1 MSFRLSKKVSLEEG
15 DKIRVSGGPYFLAQS
30 GKKISMG
37 EHGVGTFAGAEENGE
52 AIYVKFDR
60 MSAPRFVYIG
70 PERLSESTGT
80 TLRPHKIVK
89 LRKKV

>member
-1 MSFRLSKKVSLEEG
+1 MAFRLSKRVSLEEG
-15 DKIRVSGGPYFLAQS
+15 DRVRVSGGPYFVTQV

-37 EHGVGTFAGAEENGE
+37 EHGVGTFARAEENGE

-70 PERLSESTGT
+70 PERVSKSTGT
-80 TLRPHKIVK
+80 TLRPHKVVK
-89 LRKKV
+89 IRK

>member
-1 MSFRLSKKVSLEEG
+1 MSFRLSKKVSLEKG
-15 DKIRVSGGPYFLAQS
+15 DRIRVSGGPYFLTQA
-30 GKKISMG
+30 GTKINMG
-37 EHGVGTFAGAEENGE
+37 ERGVGTFVGSEENGE

-60 MSAPRFVYIG
+60 TSAPRFVYIG

-89 LRKKV
+89 LRKK